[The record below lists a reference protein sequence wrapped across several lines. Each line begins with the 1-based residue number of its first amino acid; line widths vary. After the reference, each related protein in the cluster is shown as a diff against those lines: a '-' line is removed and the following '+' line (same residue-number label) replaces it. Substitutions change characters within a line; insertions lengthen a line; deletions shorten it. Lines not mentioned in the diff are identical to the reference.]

1 MQDVNPKWS
10 AAGLVLVCK
19 KCSEERIPEETPDV
33 AKKIGD
39 FSLRD
44 WLKKQLKERE
54 IWGEVRVIGTSCMD
68 VCAKGK
74 VTVCIDP
81 QTPGRESEIFVVD
94 PLDAVSYTH
103 LTLPTIYSV

>member
-1 MQDVNPKWS
+1 MQDVQPKWLGS
-10 AAGLVLVCK
+10 GLVLVCK
-19 KCSEERIPEETPDV
+19 KCSEERIPDETPEI

-54 IWGEVRVIGTSCMD
+54 IWGKVRVLGTSCMD

-81 QTPGRESEIFVVD
+81 QIPDDEPEVFVVD
-94 PLDAVSYTH
+94 PLDERDAVLERIVKRFS
-103 LTLPTIYSV
+103 

>member
-1 MQDVNPKWS
+1 MQDVKPKW
-10 AAGLVLVCK
+10 ADTGLVLVCK
-19 KCSEERIPEETPDV
+19 KCSEERIPDETPEI

-44 WLKKQLKERE
+44 WLKSELKERG
-54 IWGEVRVIGTSCMD
+54 IWGKVRVVGTTCLD

-81 QTPGRESEIFVVD
+81 QTPGSENEIFIVD
-94 PLDAVSYTH
+94 PLDERDAV
-103 LTLPTIYSV
+103 LKRIAKRFG